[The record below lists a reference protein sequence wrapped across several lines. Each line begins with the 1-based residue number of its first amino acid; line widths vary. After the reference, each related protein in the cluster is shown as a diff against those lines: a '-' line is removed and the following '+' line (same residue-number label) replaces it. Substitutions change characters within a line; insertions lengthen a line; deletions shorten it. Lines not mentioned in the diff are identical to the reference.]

1 MGSALLAVGLGA
13 LVMNVTLFSGFPQMA
28 VAAGLGAALLWIPV
42 AWISLRLCRTESRAT
57 RLCILGSIIAGVLDV
72 LLASLIVGLYPGSN
86 RFLDEAI
93 PEAIIGITAV
103 IVGSIVYG
111 APPGLVFGA
120 LFVLPVRRVHTLF
133 RDKALEVGDRAL
145 RVCAGWLF
153 IVSLGCS
160 LLVNMMTPTLE
171 ELSNLQAS
179 ISGGVGAIAILG
191 AAIAITAHVRIVR
204 RQRWFE
210 RIQAGKEAG
219 WTIVPRSFFAE
230 GLDDLQPLFVSGS
243 HHNVVLVQH
252 ESVGGGGAYR
262 NASNLVPRALVHLPE
277 GLAALSF
284 ALPND
289 DQERALNSSE
299 RLSTG

>member
-1 MGSALLAVGLGA
+1 MAAAVVAVSLGA
-13 LVMNVTLFSGFPQMA
+13 LVMSLTLFSGFPQMA
-28 VAAGLGAALLWIPV
+28 LAAGLGAALLWIPV
-42 AWISLRLCRTESRAT
+42 AWISVRLCGTDSKAT
-57 RLCILGSIIAGVLDV
+57 RLCLLLSIVAGVLDV

-86 RFLDEAI
+86 RFLDEAV
-93 PEAIIGITAV
+93 PDAIIGVTAV

-120 LFVLPVRRVHTLF
+120 LFVLPIRRVHALF

-145 RVCAGWLF
+145 RVSAGWLF

-160 LLVNMMTPTLE
+160 LLNVMMTPTLNQ
-171 ELSNLQAS
+171 LDTVRAA
-179 ISGGVGAIAILG
+179 ISGGVGAVAIVS
-191 AAIAITAHVRIVR
+191 AAIAVMAHFRIAR

-210 RIQAGKEAG
+210 RIQAGQEAG
-219 WTIVPRSFFAE
+219 WTIVPRSFFPE
-230 GLDDLQPLFVSGS
+230 GLDDLQPLFVSGN
-243 HHNVVLVQH
+243 HHNVVLVKH

-284 ALPND
+284 ALPSE

-299 RLSTG
+299 RLSTR